1 MSLPDLDHTSIA
13 RVLEDAAV
21 LEARGEDALKW
32 VNGQVTQDV
41 RELHED
47 RATYSLVVNPKGRVA
62 ADAWIHRRG
71 ESVFFVMPRA
81 TMDTVIEQ
89 FDKYIIME
97 DVELLRRDDLA
108 VVSVQGAGSSKAA
121 AAHTHAVAAARFG
134 GEGVDLLVPTND
146 AAKALAALDAATLRA
161 DDAVWN
167 ASLLVRG
174 IPRFGADFGD
184 TTYPQEAGLETRAV
198 SFQKGCYLGQEVIC
212 MLENRGQLSRKLVRL
227 EAARGAAPSPK
238 AAVTTVDGVA
248 VGEITT
254 SADVGGRILAHAIVK
269 RAQALPGTELR
280 VNDSAFVVSA

>member
-1 MSLPDLDHTSIA
+1 MALPDLDLTSIA
-13 RVLEDAAV
+13 RVLEDSAV
-21 LEARGEDALKW
+21 LEARGDDALKW

-41 RELHED
+41 RDLHED
-47 RATYSLVVNPKGRVA
+47 RATYSLIVNPKGRVA

-71 ESVFFVMPRA
+71 ESVYFVMPRA
-81 TMDTVIEQ
+81 TTDTVIEQ

-121 AAHTHAVAAARFG
+121 AAHSHAIAAARFG
-134 GEGVDLLVPTND
+134 SEGVDLLVAAED
-146 AAKALAALDAATLRA
+146 AHSTLTALDASIGRV
-161 DDAVWN
+161 DESVWN
-167 ASLLVRG
+167 ASLLARG

-212 MLENRGQLSRKLVRL
+212 MLENRGQLSRKLVRI
-227 EAARGAAPSPK
+227 EAPHGVAPSPK
-238 AAVTTVDGVA
+238 TAVTTVDGVA

-254 SADVGGRILAHAIVK
+254 SADVDGRILAHAIVK

-280 VNDSAFVVSA
+280 VNDSAFVVGA